1 MTRQQGALPDVAAAA
16 AVPQPRRAWL
26 MAFMIFALA
35 MINFGDKTVL
45 GLAEDPLSEELGL
58 SHSMYG
64 LVASSFFVL
73 FSASAVVVGFI
84 ANRVATRWVL
94 LALAVVWSV
103 AQLPLLLA
111 ASVGTLFA
119 SRIVLGAGEGPTAGV
134 AVHALYKWFP
144 VQRRALPSALYIIG
158 SGMGVFIAA
167 PVLTRLIDGHG
178 WRSAFWALS
187 AVGAVWAVLWFL
199 VGREGPYGVN
209 ADPAEQTAAPAAAH
223 AGDDLPVP
231 PAPSPYRRF
240 LRSRTWWGGAIGG
253 FGAYWTVALG
263 SAFLP
268 SYLKDEHGYTS
279 AQAATAVAVY
289 AAFTVVIPLTVS
301 PWTARMFRRGVSS
314 RRSRGITQGALVLAA
329 GIALAFLPFVD
340 SRAGELALVA
350 VAFGFG
356 VGTFGL
362 SYETTSE
369 ITPVDR
375 RGASLG
381 LLVAF
386 QTLPGLIAPA
396 VTGFL
401 IDAASDD
408 SAGYRVAFLVGA
420 VLTVVCGIVA
430 LLTINPERDAPRA
443 APVPDVQPL
452 PA

>member
-1 MTRQQGALPDVAAAA
+1 MTRQQGALPEVADSAV
-16 AVPQPRRAWL
+16 VPQPRRAWL

-45 GLAEDPLSEELGL
+45 GLAADPISDELGL
-58 SHSMYG
+58 SHSLYG

-73 FSASAVVVGFI
+73 FSISAVVVGFV

-94 LALAVVWSV
+94 LALAVVWSL

-119 SRIVLGAGEGPTAGV
+119 SRVVLGAGEGPTAGV

-144 VQRRALPSALYIIG
+144 PRRRALPSALYVIG
-158 SGMGVFIAA
+158 SGLGVFVAA
-167 PVLTRLIDGHG
+167 PVLTHLIDHHG
-178 WRSAFWALS
+178 WRAAFWAL
-187 AVGAVWAVLWFL
+187 AATGALWAVLWL
-199 VGREGPYGVN
+199 LIGREGPFGVDADGN
-209 ADPAEQTAAPAAAH
+209 AQSASPSGAE
-223 AGDDLPVP
+223 
-231 PAPSPYRRF
+231 PSRASASLTSYRRF
-240 LRSRTWWGGAIGG
+240 LGSRTWWGGAIGG

-268 SYLKDEHGYTS
+268 SYLKDQYGYTS
-279 AQAATAVAVY
+279 AQAAQAVALY
-289 AAFTVVIPLTVS
+289 AAFTVVVPLTVS
-301 PWTARMFRRGVSS
+301 PWAARMSRRGVSS

-329 GIALAFLPFVD
+329 GTALAFLPSVEAK
-340 SRAGELALVA
+340 AGQLALVA

-356 VGTFGL
+356 VGAFGL

-369 ITPVDR
+369 VTPVDR

-381 LLVAF
+381 LLVAV

-396 VTGFL
+396 VTGVL

-408 SAGYRVAFLVGA
+408 RSGYTLAFVFGGALTFVCGLVA
-420 VLTVVCGIVA
+420 VLTVD
-430 LLTINPERDAPRA
+430 PERDAPK
-443 APVPDVQPL
+443 APVPTDVEPL

>member
-1 MTRQQGALPDVAAAA
+1 MTRQQGALPDVAASAS
-16 AVPQPRRAWL
+16 VPQPRRAWL

-45 GLAEDPLSEELGL
+45 GLAADPISDELGL
-58 SHSMYG
+58 SHSLYG

-73 FSASAVVVGFI
+73 FSISAVIVGFI

-94 LALAVVWSV
+94 LALAVVWSL

-119 SRIVLGAGEGPTAGV
+119 SRVVLGAGEGPTAGV

-144 VQRRALPSALYIIG
+144 PKRRALPSALYIIG

-167 PVLTRLIDGHG
+167 PVLTHLIDNQG
-178 WRSAFWALS
+178 WRAAFWAL
-187 AVGAVWAVLWFL
+187 AATGAVWAVLWFL
-199 VGREGPYGVN
+199 IGREGPFGVDADGN
-209 ADPAEQTAAPAAAH
+209 AQAAAPSEAAAPARE
-223 AGDDLPVP
+223 
-231 PAPSPYRRF
+231 PSSYRRF
-240 LRSRTWWGGAIGG
+240 LSSRTWWGGAIGG

-268 SYLKDEHGYTS
+268 SYLKDQYDYTS
-279 AQAATAVAVY
+279 AQAAQAVALY
-289 AAFTVVIPLTVS
+289 AAFTVIVPLTVS
-301 PWTARMFRRGVSS
+301 PWTARLFRRGVSS

-329 GIALAFLPFVD
+329 GVALAFLPSVD
-340 SRAGELALVA
+340 TKVGQLALVA
-350 VAFGFG
+350 ISFGFG
-356 VGTFGL
+356 VGAFGL

-369 ITPVDR
+369 VTPVDR

-381 LLVAF
+381 LLVAI

-396 VTGFL
+396 VTGVL

-408 SAGYRVAFLVGA
+408 SAGYTVAFVFGGVLTIVCGLVA
-420 VLTVVCGIVA
+420 VLTV
-430 LLTINPERDAPRA
+430 NPERDAPKTA
-443 APVPDVQPL
+443 DLPDVQPL